1 MSRSERVIRIQLE
14 NLNELGDVVQKSL
27 MVEIMGK
34 HSNIILV
41 DEKNTIVDS
50 IKHINGLTSSV
61 RQVLPGLDY
70 FIPNTQHKINPYE
83 VTTNDWNETLFI
95 KPVSIAKMLYGSLS
109 GFSSSLSHELA
120 YRSHLDGD
128 APTASLNGND
138 KSALMEQF
146 RSIMQQTKGRDFS
159 PCIVFRGAK
168 PIDFGAFSF
177 AMYTDCTCKIY
188 ESMSEV
194 VETFY
199 GEKDTLERIRQKSI
213 DLRKSV
219 TNILERNYKKRDMQY
234 KQLKKTDGKEKY
246 KVYGELLTTYGYQ
259 LSETDT
265 SLTCVNY
272 YNNEEITIPVDETM
286 TAIENANK
294 YFARYNKL
302 KRTEEAVK
310 EQQEYNQ
317 KICGNCYNQ
326 EYLGY
331 VFVDAMGNLIQPDS
345 VTTGFPQLLKENGLR
360 RIRFHDLRHSCASLL
375 LKQGV
380 PMKQIQEWL
389 GHSDISTTANIYAH
403 LDSQSK
409 QLSAATM
416 EKALALPAELPESRW

>member
-1 MSRSERVIRIQLE
+1 MAFDGFTIAALVSEMDAKLTGGHIQKIAQPEADELLLSIKNNKTQYKLQISASPSLPLIHLTNSPKPSPFTAPGFCMLLRKHLGGAKILSFEQVGLERVIRIQLE

-109 GFSSSLSHELA
+109 GFSSSFSHELA

-177 AMYTDCTCKIY
+177 TMYTDCTCKIY
-188 ESMSEV
+188 KSMSEV

-259 LSETDT
+259 LLRDR
-265 SLTCVNY
+265 
-272 YNNEEITIPVDETM
+272 
-286 TAIENANK
+286 
-294 YFARYNKL
+294 YFA
-302 KRTEEAVK
+302 
-310 EQQEYNQ
+310 
-317 KICGNCYNQ
+317 
-326 EYLGY
+326 
-331 VFVDAMGNLIQPDS
+331 NLCE
-345 VTTGFPQLLKENGLR
+345 LL
-360 RIRFHDLRHSCASLL
+360 
-375 LKQGV
+375 
-380 PMKQIQEWL
+380 
-389 GHSDISTTANIYAH
+389 
-403 LDSQSK
+403 
-409 QLSAATM
+409 
-416 EKALALPAELPESRW
+416 